1 MKGLAWLLL
10 VALQGALA
18 QGFEPAPYQPARL
31 QALISEADLD
41 EISGIAAS
49 RRSDQV
55 YWVHNDA
62 PRPATLS
69 AIDGEGRRV
78 GRLRIEGVRA
88 VDWEDIASYELDGK
102 RWLLIGDIGDNAAVR
117 KDYELIAVEEPA
129 LPGDG
134 ASLQARPAWRQ
145 RFRYPDGSHD
155 VESMAVDVR
164 SRQVLLVTKHAPP
177 VIYSLPLGPGKQG
190 IALATR
196 QGSLGFIPQP
206 SGNELLARFPA
217 ARLGGSPTG
226 LDIDS
231 SGTLAALLTY
241 RDVWLFDRHA
251 GESWFRA
258 LARKPRRLTLPPMA
272 QAEAIGFDRN
282 GRAILVS
289 GERLPAPLLRF
300 EPTIASDPDN

>member
-1 MKGLAWLLL
+1 MNAGAWLLL
-10 VALQGALA
+10 AVCQGACA
-18 QGFEPAPYQPARL
+18 QAFDPAPYQPAQL
-31 QALISEADLD
+31 QALVAEADLD
-41 EISGIAAS
+41 EISGLAAS
-49 RRSDQV
+49 RRSDGL

-62 PRPATLS
+62 PRPATLT
-69 AIDGEGRRV
+69 AIDSRGRRI
-78 GRLRIEGVRA
+78 GRLRLEGVRA

-177 VIYSLPLGPGKQG
+177 VIYSLPLGRARQ
-190 IALATR
+190 AVVVATRLAT
-196 QGSLGFIPQP
+196 LDFIPQP

-226 LDIDS
+226 FDIDS

-241 RDVWLFDRHA
+241 RDVWLFERA
-251 GESWFRA
+251 PGESWARA
-258 LARKPRRLTLPPMA
+258 LARKPRRLALPPMA
-272 QAEAIGFDRN
+272 QAEAVGFERH
-282 GRAILVS
+282 GRTILVS

-300 EPTIASDPDN
+300 DPTIASDPDN

>member
-1 MKGLAWLLL
+1 MKTWAWLLL
-10 VALQGALA
+10 VACHAISA
-18 QGFEPAPYQPARL
+18 QGFDPAPYQPARL
-31 QALISEADLD
+31 QALIADADLD

-62 PRPATLS
+62 PRPAMLV
-69 AIDGEGRRV
+69 AIDGTGRRL

-117 KDYELIAVEEPA
+117 KDYELIAIEEPA
-129 LPGDG
+129 LTGSD
-134 ASLQARPAWRQ
+134 STMTVKPAWRQ

-164 SRQVLLVTKHAPP
+164 SRLVLLVTKHAPP
-177 VIYSLPLGPGKQG
+177 VVYSLPLGPRKQTLA
-190 IALATR
+190 IASR
-196 QGSLGFIPQP
+196 QGTLGFIPQP

-226 LDIDS
+226 LDIDD
-231 SGTLAALLTY
+231 SGTRAALLTY

-251 GESWFRA
+251 GESWFSA
-258 LARKPRRLTLPPMA
+258 LARKPRRLSLPPMA
-272 QAEAIGFDRN
+272 QAEAVGFDRKN
-282 GRAILVS
+282 RSIVVS
-289 GERLPAPLLRF
+289 GERLPAPLLQF
-300 EPTIASDPDN
+300 DPTGPSDSAN